1 MLSQNMGLAWV
12 DVYLCIQPFKGCLDY
27 CKISIPLAS
36 PMADILCP
44 FQDPVAIHLNNSGA
58 DVMFTI
64 FTIAKAGKALI

>member
-12 DVYLCIQPFKGCLDY
+12 DVYLCIQPFKGYLDY

-44 FQDPVAIHLNNSGA
+44 FR
-58 DVMFTI
+58 
-64 FTIAKAGKALI
+64 ALLQSI